1 MLVTRLD
8 SHACSSSLRTRLRL
22 RARPEVA
29 SDHIPVPV
37 PAARTRFQSRARL
50 RVQPRSQARLRPRAR
65 TPHSRSNLRP
75 FSSTFLFSFPRSS
88 MFPSSGPTTHPTT
101 FPSSCP
107 TTHPIT
113 SERFLEPLPKYPFLY
128 CIERWGIYLCIHT
141 NCNFFISE

>member
-65 TPHSRSNLRP
+65 TPHPRSNLRP

-88 MFPSSGPTTHPTT
+88 M

-128 CIERWGIYLCIHT
+128 CIERWGVYLCIHT